1 MRVLIIGT
9 HRSGT
14 TNLTRTLGKVCNL
27 LYVGEPWNYGLWK
40 KETYKYPEVLKRF
53 TLVKTIIEHVPYNLQ
68 GISIFDFYADLVTYF
83 DNVIILTRRDRV
95 AMAESRAHAIARN
108 QWQVKYSIDDP
119 SKLYLDMDTVNERC
133 DLIIKVAKSLSIPI
147 TWYEDLYSGDLDT
160 IAKTIKPWGIDID
173 PKELMPYIDPKYKLR
188 QKYKYKKPIL

>member
-1 MRVLIIGT
+1 MRVLILGT

-14 TNLTRTLGKVCNL
+14 TNLTRTLGKICNL

-53 TLVKTIIEHVPYNLQ
+53 TLVKTIVEHVPYNLQ

-95 AMAESRAHAIARN
+95 AMAESRAHAITQG
-108 QWQVKYSIDDP
+108 QWQEKYSITDP
-119 SKLYLDMDTVNERC
+119 SKLDLEMDIVNERC
-133 DLIIKVAKSLSIPI
+133 DLIIKIAKSLSIPI

-160 IAKTIKPWGIDID
+160 VAKTIKPWGIDID
-173 PKELMPYIDPKYKLR
+173 PKELMPHFDPKNKLR